1 MASSVN
7 SPEDVINLSL
17 VRMGYK
23 TRIGSIWEGSMAAKK
38 ALDIYAQTR
47 DAVLREGDW
56 QFAEQ
61 ITAATL
67 TGNAAPFPWS
77 FEYVYPTNCIKVRN
91 LFSSTYAADT
101 NNPTPTLWTVADNA
115 AAQKVIWSKAAGA
128 TLVYTAQVT
137 NPANWEPGFVEAL
150 VAALARRL
158 AAVLVS
164 PQVAQAEGDD
174 ESAMFKNAESE
185 VG

>member
-7 SPEDVINLSL
+7 SPEDCINLAL
-17 VRMGYK
+17 VRIGYK
-23 TRIGSIWEGSMAAKK
+23 NRVGSIWEGSMAAKK
-38 ALDIYAQTR
+38 SLDIYAQTR

-61 ITAATL
+61 IVAATL
-67 TGNAAPFPWS
+67 TGNAAPFPWTY
-77 FEYVYPTNCIKVRN
+77 EYTYPANCLKIRN
-91 LFSSTYAADT
+91 IFSSTYTTDT
-101 NNPTPTLWTVADNA
+101 NNPTPTLWTVADSA
-115 AAQKVIWSKAAGA
+115 AAVKVIWSKATGA

-150 VAALARRL
+150 VAALGRRL

-164 PQVAQAEGDD
+164 PDVAKAEADD
-174 ESAMFKNAESE
+174 ETAMFKNAESE

>member
-1 MASSVN
+1 MAASVN
-7 SPEDVINLSL
+7 SPADVINLAL
-17 VRMGYK
+17 VRIGYK
-23 TRIGSIWEGSMAAKK
+23 TRIGSVWEGSMASK
-38 ALDIYAQTR
+38 AALSIYAQTR

-61 ITAATL
+61 IVAATL

-77 FEYVYPTNCIKVRN
+77 YEYVYPANCIKIRN
-91 LFSSTYAADT
+91 LFSPGYALDT
-101 NNPTPTLWTVADNA
+101 NNPTPTLWTVADSA
-115 AAQKVIWSKAAGA
+115 AAAKVIWSKAVGA

-164 PQVAQAEGDD
+164 PQVAQAEADD